1 MAQWHARESARLS
14 ARVTLTN
21 GSAKH
26 HAPIR
31 LQSQF
36 SRHFCR
42 NICIMKSL
50 IALLGAALLISGTGC
65 VSHRKY
71 TELESRKN
79 SLVTENDQLKKQN
92 ESLIASQTELTSQLE
107 MRNKEIEELKL
118 DTADMGRQYRQLRLQ
133 YDKINEL
140 NDILSRKS
148 NELLSQATGEN
159 QKLAGELSKTQE
171 VLQKKEDMLKALE
184 ADLNEKQADINKANA
199 ALKDREARL
208 KELED
213 LLAAQSAA
221 SEALREKVQAAL
233 LGFKDKGLT
242 VREENG
248 KVYVSMEAK
257 LLFASGSTTVDPNGK
272 KALVDLAKAIE
283 NEVDMEIIVEGHT
296 DTDKLSSTVAPRDNW
311 ELSVLRATEVVKIM
325 TANSNIKPTVL
336 SAAGRSEYHPINAA
350 DKAKNRRIEIIL
362 QPDLGELY
370 KLIEE

>member
-1 MAQWHARESARLS
+1 
-14 ARVTLTN
+14 
-21 GSAKH
+21 
-26 HAPIR
+26 
-31 LQSQF
+31 
-36 SRHFCR
+36 
-42 NICIMKSL
+42 MKSL

-92 ESLIASQTELTSQLE
+92 ESLIASQKELTSQLE
-107 MRNKEIEELKL
+107 MRNKEIEELKI
-118 DTADMGRQYRQLRLQ
+118 DTADMGRQYRQLRIQ

-184 ADLNEKQADINKANA
+184 ADLNEKQADIDKANA

-213 LLAAQSAA
+213 LLAAQAAA

-296 DTDKLSSTVAPRDNW
+296 DTDKLSSSTAPRDNW

-336 SAAGRSEYHPINAA
+336 SAAGRSEYHPVNPT

>member
-1 MAQWHARESARLS
+1 
-14 ARVTLTN
+14 
-21 GSAKH
+21 
-26 HAPIR
+26 
-31 LQSQF
+31 
-36 SRHFCR
+36 
-42 NICIMKSL
+42 MKSL

-107 MRNKEIEELKL
+107 MANKEIDELKL
-118 DTADMGRQYRQLRLQ
+118 DTADMGRQYRQLRIQ

-184 ADLNEKQADINKANA
+184 ADLNEKQADIDKANA

-213 LLAAQSAA
+213 LLEAQSAA
-221 SEALREKVQAAL
+221 SEALRAKVQAAL
-233 LGFKDKGLT
+233 LGFQDKGLT
-242 VREENG
+242 VREQDG

-296 DTDKLSSTVAPRDNW
+296 DTDKLSSNTAPRDNW

-336 SAAGRSEYHPINAA
+336 SAAGRSEYHPVNAT